1 MLEKIMFGFVLM
13 LLLKLLWISYGYEK
27 DYHVEYVLTVE
38 DGILFRTKVNS
49 IIPFGF
55 ETVGGVTK
63 VSYQTFDNETKVL
76 FLKDDFVVV
85 EEKIY

>member
-1 MLEKIMFGFVLM
+1 MLEKIMFGLVLII
-13 LLLKLLWISYGYEK
+13 LWVSYGYEPKK
-27 DYHVEYVLTVE
+27 DYHIEYVLTVE